1 MALVAVYLL
10 NLQIKILMKKIYL
23 PVLLI
28 LWFIFQGC
36 QHKTSDDGFTSVFD
50 GKTLNGWRG
59 DTNFWRAEDDI
70 LIGETTPENSLTHNT
85 FLILDG
91 QQPDN
96 FELKLE
102 YRISADGNSGINYR
116 SEEVPDIPFAL
127 KGYQF
132 DIDGRNVYTGQ
143 NYEERGRAIIAHQ
156 GQTVVL
162 NPLPDSLRNLSVSD
176 LVENNV
182 WTQSEIVE
190 TSNATELK
198 SHIKSNS
205 WNACHLVV
213 EGNTM
218 KHFVNGVL
226 MSEVIDNDPFYR
238 KNKGFIGLQLHMGP
252 PMKVEFR
259 NIQLKS
265 K

>member
-1 MALVAVYLL
+1 
-10 NLQIKILMKKIYL
+10 MKKIYL
-23 PVLLI
+23 SALLI
-28 LWFIFQGC
+28 LWVISQGC
-36 QHKTSDDGFTSVFD
+36 QHKTSDDGFTSIFD

-70 LIGETTPENSLTHNT
+70 LIGETTPENSLMHNT

-102 YRISADGNSGINYR
+102 YRISDDGNSGINYR

-156 GQTVVL
+156 GQRVVL

-198 SHIKSNS
+198 SHIQSNS
-205 WNACHLVV
+205 WNACHLIVD
-213 EGNTM
+213 GHTM

-226 MSEVIDNDPFYR
+226 MSEVLDNDPLYR
-238 KNKGFIGLQLHMGP
+238 KNNGLIGLQLHMGP